1 MKTVEDYEAIRRAYF
16 IEKQSIRAI
25 RRELGY
31 DRETIRKAITHAG
44 PPGYQ
49 LKEPRP
55 ARVLG
60 PYQTRI
66 KALLDE
72 SDQQRRKQRYTA
84 HRIYELLVA
93 EGYAGSEGAV
103 HNYVSQQRRQRK
115 VRPAFLPLAYE
126 PGRDAQV
133 DWCEAEVEL
142 GGVRKLVK
150 LFIMRLNYSRVRFV
164 MAFPFEKQ
172 EAFFAGHIEAFAFF
186 GGVPQR
192 ITYDN
197 LKTAVFKILEGRNRQ
212 EQQAFKTFRSHYLF
226 ESNYCT
232 PGQGHE
238 KGGVENDVGYTQR
251 NFMAPVL
258 KVAGYAEL
266 NQSLRQACLDDVDR
280 HIRGHE
286 QPVAAL
292 WRAEQPLLLPLPSQ
306 DYAACVSYPV
316 KPNGYSQVELDTNRY
331 SVPVTARDSQLV
343 LQAYPFQ
350 VRILS
355 AEKVIA
361 EHPRCFGREQDILNP
376 VHYLPLLEQRP
387 GAFDYAA
394 PIKQWRKQWPPAYEE
409 LLVTLRQRW
418 PEGSGVRE
426 FIGVLKLHQQHPAD
440 LVEAAVKD
448 ALTLGATHL
457 DGVQLC
463 LRQRLSA
470 TQLPAALVM
479 NAHPE
484 LAQLG
489 CQPVYLHQYDWLL
502 SQPQ

>member
-16 IEKQSIRAI
+16 IEQLSIRAI
-25 RRELGY
+25 QRKLGY
-31 DRETIRKAITHAG
+31 DRDTIRKAITHAG

-49 LKEPRP
+49 LKEPRA

-60 PYQTRI
+60 PYQAKI
-66 KALLDE
+66 KELLEE

-103 HNYVSQQRRQRK
+103 HNYVSRQRK
-115 VRPAFLPLAYE
+115 KRKQRPAFLPLEFEA
-126 PGRDAQV
+126 GRDAQA

-142 GGVRKLVK
+142 DGVRRLVK

-172 EAFFAGHIEAFAFF
+172 EAFFAGHMEAFAFF

-212 EQQAFKTFRSHYLF
+212 EQETFKTFRSHYLF

-238 KGGVENDVGYTQR
+238 KGGVENDVGYIQR

-258 KVAGYAEL
+258 KVQDFVEL
-266 NQSLRQACLDDVDR
+266 NRILRQACLDDVQR
-280 HIRGHE
+280 HVRGQE
-286 QPVAAL
+286 RPVAEL
-292 WRAEQPLLLPLPSQ
+292 WQAEQASLLPLPRQ
-306 DYAACVSYPV
+306 NYAACVSYPV
-316 KPNGYSQVELDTNRY
+316 KPNAYSQVELDTNRY

-350 VRILS
+350 IRILS
-355 AEKVIA
+355 EQKVIA
-361 EHPRCFGREQDILNP
+361 EHPRCFGREQDIVDPL
-376 VHYLPLLEQRP
+376 HYLPLLEQRP
-387 GAFDYAA
+387 GALEYAL
-394 PIKQWRKQWPPAYEE
+394 PVRQWRKHWPPEYEA
-409 LLVTLRQRW
+409 LLSALRRRW
-418 PEGSGVRE
+418 PEGRGVRE
-426 FIGVLKLHQQHPAD
+426 FIAVLKLHQVHPDNVVA
-440 LVEAAVKD
+440 AAVRE
-448 ALTLGATHL
+448 AVELGAAHL

-470 TQLPAALVM
+470 ASLPPGLEM
-479 NAHPE
+479 HTRPE
-484 LAQLG
+484 LAQIG
-489 CQPVYLHQYDWLL
+489 CQPVNLQQYDQLL
-502 SQPQ
+502 ARQ

>member
-1 MKTVEDYEAIRRAYF
+1 MKTVEDYEVIRRAYF
-16 IEKQSIRAI
+16 IEKQSIRGI
-25 RRELGY
+25 QRQLGY

-49 LKEPRP
+49 LKEPRS

-60 PYQTRI
+60 AYQARI
-66 KALLDE
+66 RELLDE

-103 HNYVSQQRRQRK
+103 HNYVSQQRKKRK
-115 VRPAFLPLAYE
+115 KRPAFLPLEYE
-126 PGRDAQV
+126 AGRDAQM
-133 DWCEAEVEL
+133 DWGEAAVEMD
-142 GGVRKLVK
+142 GASTVVQ
-150 LFIMRLNYSRVRFV
+150 LFIMRLNYARVRFV
-164 MAFPFEKQ
+164 MAFPFGKQ
-172 EAFFAGHIEAFAFF
+172 EAFFAGHMEAFAFF

-212 EQQAFKTFRSHYLF
+212 EQEVFKTFRSYYLF

-238 KGGVENDVGYTQR
+238 KGGVENDVGYVQR

-258 KVAGYAEL
+258 KVKDYAEL
-266 NQSLRQACLDDVDR
+266 NRILRQACLDDVHR

-286 QPVAAL
+286 NSVAEL
-292 WRAEQPLLLPLPSQ
+292 WREEQAALLPLPNQ
-306 DYAACVSYPV
+306 EYAACVSYPV

-331 SVPVTARDSQLV
+331 SVPVTSRDSQLV

-355 AEKVIA
+355 EQKVIA
-361 EHPRCFGREQDILNP
+361 EHPRCFGREQDIINP
-376 VHYLPLLEQRP
+376 LHYLPLLEQRP
-387 GAFDYAA
+387 GAFEYAL
-394 PIKQWRKQWPPAYEE
+394 PVRQWRKQWPADYEE
-409 LLVTLRQRW
+409 LLAALRTRW
-418 PEGSGVRE
+418 PDGRGIRE
-426 FIGVLKLHQQHPAD
+426 FIGVLKLHQVYPAS
-440 LVEAAVKD
+440 LVEAAIHD
-448 ALTLGATHL
+448 ALVLGAAHL

-463 LRQRLSA
+463 LRQRLPASPV
-470 TQLPAALVM
+470 PAAMEMVTR
-479 NAHPE
+479 PE
-484 LAQLG
+484 LAQIG
-489 CQPVYLHQYDWLL
+489 CQPVNLRQYEQLL
-502 SQPQ
+502 VQR

>member
-16 IEKQSIRAI
+16 IEQLSIRAI

-49 LKEPRP
+49 LKEPRA

-60 PYQTRI
+60 PYQAKI
-66 KALLDE
+66 KELLDE
-72 SDQQRRKQRYTA
+72 SDKQRRKQRYTA
-84 HRIYELLVA
+84 HRIYELLMA
-93 EGYAGSEGAV
+93 EGYTGSEGAV
-103 HNYVSQQRRQRK
+103 HNYVSRQRK
-115 VRPAFLPLAYE
+115 KRKPRPAFLPLEFEA
-126 PGRDAQV
+126 GRDAQA

-142 GGVRKLVK
+142 DGVRRLVK

-212 EQQAFKTFRSHYLF
+212 EQATFKTFRSHYLF

-238 KGGVENDVGYTQR
+238 KGGVENDVGYVQR

-258 KVAGYAEL
+258 KVKDYAEL
-266 NQSLRQACLDDVDR
+266 NRILRQACLDDVQR
-280 HIRGHE
+280 HVRGQE
-286 QPVAAL
+286 SPVAEL
-292 WRAEQPLLLPLPSQ
+292 WRAEQASLLPLPRQ
-306 DYAACVSYPV
+306 NYAACISYPV
-316 KPNGYSQVELDTNRY
+316 KPNAYSQVELETNRY
-331 SVPVTARDSQLV
+331 SVPVTVRDSQLV

-350 VRILS
+350 IRILS
-355 AEKVIA
+355 EQKVIA
-361 EHPRCFGREQDILNP
+361 EHARCFGREQDIVDPL
-376 VHYLPLLEQRP
+376 HYLPLLEQRP
-387 GAFDYAA
+387 GAFEYAL
-394 PIKQWRKQWPPAYEE
+394 PVRQWRRHWPPAYEE
-409 LLVTLRQRW
+409 LLAALRRRW
-418 PEGSGVRE
+418 PEGRGVRE
-426 FIGVLKLHQQHPAD
+426 FIAVLKLHQVHPSSV
-440 LVEAAVKD
+440 VEAAVHE
-448 ALTLGATHL
+448 AVELGAAHL

-470 TQLPAALVM
+470 VTLPPGLEM
-479 NAHPE
+479 HTRPE
-484 LAQLG
+484 LAQIG
-489 CQPVYLHQYDWLL
+489 CQPVNLQQYDQLL
-502 SQPQ
+502 ARP